1 MFPTFQ
7 QDSIRILI
15 AGFACTMA
23 LSGCG
28 APAGSKEAIPDPAS
42 ARAGDVDVGQKVL
55 RVGTSQTAPPIVF
68 EKDGQIVGIEADLAR
83 RLAAALGR
91 KLEFVPLY
99 WPNLIPELRGRRID
113 IIMAGMSVTRE
124 RARKV
129 AFTDPYLTVG
139 QMALIR
145 KDDLA
150 TLGTKQAILS
160 TTARVGLEK
169 GSTGEQF
176 SRETLTG
183 ATKISLP
190 TLALATE
197 SLIDGKVDV
206 VVHDSPSIQW
216 LAQKHRADGLVA
228 VPGTFTTETLAW
240 AVHPDDAEL
249 LEAANRVLSELKESG
264 ELKAIISQWL
274 SE

>member
-23 LSGCG
+23 LGGCS
-28 APAGSKEAIPDPAS
+28 APGDSKEAIPGPTS
-42 ARAGDVDVGQKVL
+42 AGDGEPGIDVGLGQMAL

-68 EKDGQIVGIEADLAR
+68 EKGGQIVGIEADLAR

-139 QMALIR
+139 QRALIR
-145 KDDLA
+145 EDDLA

-183 ATKISLP
+183 ATKIS
-190 TLALATE
+190 
-197 SLIDGKVDV
+197 
-206 VVHDSPSIQW
+206 
-216 LAQKHRADGLVA
+216 
-228 VPGTFTTETLAW
+228 
-240 AVHPDDAEL
+240 
-249 LEAANRVLSELKESG
+249 
-264 ELKAIISQWL
+264 
-274 SE
+274 